1 MRRLSLLALLLAV
14 ACSGSSGGSS
24 ASPASASPAPTSPT
38 SATASPVAVEDDR
51 LLVVRDDG
59 NLVTLDP
66 TGGQV
71 LPLSTDAG
79 PGVVI
84 DQPVASPDGR
94 SLAWVELRADGP
106 RVVTT
111 SRAGGNRREIPLTV
125 APFFLAWDPT
135 SMRIAYLGNA
145 GTGIGL
151 GVIDD
156 AVVQPRD
163 VPVGGG
169 TPLYLAW
176 SPDGRQLLVHV
187 GSDGLGRTDLTHPLQ
202 PIRDTPGTF
211 QAPAWLPD
219 GRELYVA
226 RQGPQEAL
234 VVLDQGARTVLRRF
248 RGGALFEP
256 SPDGA
261 RVAYRL
267 HTADGTERGVYVQGL
282 HGGPA
287 TRVTDEATMAFF
299 WSPDGDRLL
308 LLTGDPNGGPF
319 RWRVWQGRE
328 RFVGDPF
335 VPSATML
342 RDYLPFFDQYAQT
355 ITPWAP
361 DGTAFAYAGLH
372 GDASGIWIQPLAG
385 KRRLIGDGGFVT
397 WTPAPAG

>member
-1 MRRLSLLALLLAV
+1 
-14 ACSGSSGGSS
+14 
-24 ASPASASPAPTSPT
+24 
-38 SATASPVAVEDDR
+38 
-51 LLVVRDDG
+51 VVREDG
-59 NLVTLDP
+59 NLETLDP
-66 TGGQV
+66 NGGEV
-71 LPLSTDAG
+71 LTLTTDAG
-79 PGVVI
+79 PDVVV
-84 DQPVASPDGR
+84 DQPVSSPDGR
-94 SLAWVELRADGP
+94 SIAWVELRSDGP

-145 GTGIGL
+145 GAGIGL

-169 TPLYLAW
+169 APLYLAW
-176 SPDGRQLLVHV
+176 SPDGTQLLVHV
-187 GSDGLGRTDLTHPLQ
+187 GADGLGRTDLAHPLR
-202 PIRDTPGTF
+202 PSADAPGTF

-226 RQGPQEAL
+226 RQGADQSL
-234 VVLDQGARTVLRRF
+234 VVIDRGDRTVLRRF
-248 RGGALFEP
+248 HGGALFEP

-267 HTADGTERGVYVQGL
+267 DAPDGTGTGVYVQDL
-282 HGGPA
+282 SGGPA
-287 TRVTDEATMAFF
+287 TRVTRADTLAFF
-299 WSPDGDRLL
+299 WSPAGGRLL

-319 RWRVWQGRE
+319 RWRVWQGHE
-328 RFVGDPF
+328 RFVGDAF
-335 VPSATML
+335 VPSPTFL

-361 DGTAFAYAGLH
+361 DGSAFAYAGQH
-372 GDASGIWIQPLAG
+372 EDASGIWVQPLAG
-385 KRRLIGDGGFVT
+385 RRRLIGDGAFVT
-397 WTPAPAG
+397 WTPTPEG

>member
-1 MRRLSLLALLLAV
+1 MRRLAVLALFVGV
-14 ACSGSSGGSS
+14 ACTGSSGASSSS
-24 ASPASASPAPTSPT
+24 APPVPASSPSM
-38 SATASPVAVEDDR
+38 SPVAVDGDR

-59 NLVTLDP
+59 NLETIDP
-66 TGGQV
+66 NGGGV
-71 LPLSTDAG
+71 LALTTDAG
-79 PGVVI
+79 PDVLV
-84 DQPVASPDGR
+84 DQPVSSPDGR
-94 SLAWVELRADGP
+94 SIAWVELRSDGP

-145 GTGIGL
+145 GAGIGL
-151 GVIDD
+151 GVIDN

-169 TPLYLAW
+169 APLYLAW
-176 SPDGRQLLVHV
+176 SPDGAQLLVHV
-187 GSDGLGRTDLTHPLQ
+187 GADGLGRTDLSHPLR
-202 PIRDTPGTF
+202 PAADTPGTF

-226 RQGPQEAL
+226 RQGADQTL
-234 VVLDQGARTVLRRF
+234 VVIDHGDRTVLRRF

-267 HTADGTERGVYVQGL
+267 DALDGTDTGVYVQDL
-282 HGGPA
+282 SGGPA
-287 TRVTDEATMAFF
+287 TRVTRADTLAFF
-299 WSPDGDRLL
+299 WSPAGDRLL

-319 RWRVWQGRE
+319 RWRVWQGHE
-328 RFVGDPF
+328 RFVGDTF
-335 VPSATML
+335 VPSPTFL

-361 DGTAFAYAGLH
+361 DGSAFAYAGLH
-372 GDASGIWIQPLAG
+372 EGESGIWVQPLAG
-385 KRRLIGDGGFVT
+385 RRRLIGDGAFVT
-397 WTPAPAG
+397 WTPTPDG